1 MRKEKTGN
9 IKKTDKRDLP
19 IHVLCVFSTLDRGG
33 AESMC
38 MSLYR
43 HMDRS
48 KVQFDFVKHEV
59 QKGHFEEE
67 IEQLGGRIYTAPRL
81 KPSSILSYIRWWS
94 SHLERHP
101 EHRIIHGHFFTIS
114 AIYLCIAKRFKRV
127 TIGHIHS
134 SKPVQMRKSDYAK
147 AVLLKFV
154 ERYAD
159 YCFACSESAGKW
171 IYPHRKFKVINNAVD
186 AEKFR
191 NNPEKR
197 KKARALLGIDQDA
210 LVVGTVG
217 NFSAVKNPMATIAI
231 FDEVLKIV
239 PTAKFLWIGDGYLR
253 EQIVTEIVK
262 RHLSERI
269 ILAGTRSDVDCMLQA
284 MDAFILPSLYEGLP
298 VVAIEAQAAG
308 LRCFFSDTVT
318 READITCRCTYL
330 NNADYI
336 RWAEEICSAN
346 LTKTDTYDQICEAGY
361 DVHKSAEWLQNF
373 YRKVSKG
380 RV

>member
-1 MRKEKTGN
+1 MQE
-9 IKKTDKRDLP
+9 P
-19 IHVLCVFSTLDRGG
+19 IRVLCVFSTLDRGG

-59 QKGHFEEE
+59 QRGHFEEE

-81 KPSSILSYIRWWS
+81 RPSSILSYIRWWS
-94 SHLERHP
+94 KHLEKHP
-101 EHRIIHGHFFTIS
+101 EHRVIHGHFFTIS

-134 SKPVQMRKSDYAK
+134 SKPVKMERADYAK

-171 IYPHRKFKVINNAVD
+171 IYPHRKFKVIKNAVD
-186 AEKFR
+186 AEKFHIDQ
-191 NNPEKR
+191 EKS
-197 KKARALLGIDQDA
+197 KKARELLGIDQDA

-231 FDEVLKIV
+231 FAEILKRV
-239 PTAKFLWIGDGYLR
+239 PTARLLWIGDGGLR
-253 EQIVTEIVK
+253 KQIEEEISK
-262 RHLSERI
+262 RQLNGSI
-269 ILAGTRSDVDCMLQA
+269 ILTGTRSDVDCMLQA
-284 MDAFILPSLYEGLP
+284 MDAFILPSLFEGLP

-318 READITCRCTYL
+318 READITGRCTYL
-330 NNADYI
+330 DNADYI
-336 RWAEEICSAN
+336 RWAEEICSAD

-373 YRKVSKG
+373 YLKVDRG